1 VQESSVMKAQPALF
15 VIAVVVSKVSLLL
28 SMSSAIPN
36 LQSVVFRAQMS

>member
-1 VQESSVMKAQPALF
+1 MKESSVMKALSALF
-15 VIAVVVSKVSLLL
+15 LIAVVVSKVIQLL